1 MSESLA
7 SFRELKGI
15 GPATEVRLHEAGV
28 FTWEALSEVVEILS
42 RLGTGTGETFRELA
56 GQIEDRRSAAGAA
69 SPRRA
74 DGEHSEAF
82 IVRLAVAAD
91 GRPVRS
97 SLTHVRTQTEQPL
110 AGWAP
115 GELVRLI
122 EEQAGLSGAEPAPP
136 PEASGAEPP
145 APAPEPEPAAPA
157 PEPEPAATAPPE
169 HLVVLDA
176 GRAIGGS
183 SRTIELAVATNRLGD
198 PASFEYRATL
208 AGRPYG
214 DTDGPWT
221 DLASLEGRGRPPA
234 RLPVRFEAVDLPPGL
249 QRLRLELALRLAE
262 PRDQAPALALA

>member
-15 GPATEVRLHEAGV
+15 GPATEARLHEAGV

-42 RLGTGTGETFRELA
+42 RLGTGTGETLRAVA
-56 GQIEDRRSAAGAA
+56 GLFVDRGWGGGAA

-82 IVRLAVAAD
+82 VVRIAVAAD

-97 SLTHVRTQTEQPL
+97 SLTHVRSQTEQPL

-115 GELVRLI
+115 RELVRLI

-136 PEASGAEPP
+136 PEASGGEPP
-145 APAPEPEPAAPA
+145 APAPEPEPAAA
-157 PEPEPAATAPPE
+157 APPE

-221 DLASLEGRGRPPA
+221 DLASQEGRGRPPA

>member
-15 GPATEVRLHEAGV
+15 GPATEARLHEAGV

-42 RLGTGTGETFRELA
+42 RLGTGTGETLRELA
-56 GQIEDRRSAAGAA
+56 GQIEDRRSGAGGAR
-69 SPRRA
+69 PPPA

-82 IVRLAVAAD
+82 VVRIAVAAD

-97 SLTHVRTQTEQPL
+97 SLTHVRSQTEQPL

-115 GELVRLI
+115 RELVRLI

-136 PEASGAEPP
+136 PEASGGEPP
-145 APAPEPEPAAPA
+145 APAPEPEPAAA
-157 PEPEPAATAPPE
+157 APPE

-221 DLASLEGRGRPPA
+221 DLASQEGRGRPPA

>member
-1 MSESLA
+1 MSESLS

-15 GPATEVRLHEAGV
+15 GPASEARLHEAGV

-42 RLGTGTGETFRELA
+42 RLGAGTGETLRELA
-56 GQIEDRRSAAGAA
+56 EQIEDRRSAAGAA
-69 SPRRA
+69 SPRRT
-74 DGEHSEAF
+74 DGERREAF
-82 IVRLAVAAD
+82 VIRIAVTAD

-115 GELVRLI
+115 GELIRLL
-122 EEQAGLSGAEPAPP
+122 EEQAGLSGAEP
-136 PEASGAEPP
+136 P
-145 APAPEPEPAAPA
+145 APAPGSDSEPEPEPEPAA
-157 PEPEPAATAPPE
+157 APPPTASAE

-183 SRTIELAVATNRLGD
+183 SRTVELAVATNRAGV

-214 DTDGPWT
+214 RDAEPWT
-221 DLASLEGRGRPPA
+221 TLASQEGRGRPPA
-234 RLPVRFEAVDLPPGL
+234 RLPVRFEDVDLPPGL

-262 PRDQAPALALA
+262 PREQAPALALA

>member
-1 MSESLA
+1 
-7 SFRELKGI
+7 
-15 GPATEVRLHEAGV
+15 
-28 FTWEALSEVVEILS
+28 
-42 RLGTGTGETFRELA
+42 
-56 GQIEDRRSAAGAA
+56 
-69 SPRRA
+69 
-74 DGEHSEAF
+74 
-82 IVRLAVAAD
+82 VAAD

-97 SLTHVRTQTEQPL
+97 SLTHVRSQTEQPL

-115 GELVRLI
+115 RELVRLI

-136 PEASGAEPP
+136 PEASDPEPAAAAPEP
-145 APAPEPEPAAPA
+145 APAAAAPEPEPAAAA
-157 PEPEPAATAPPE
+157 PEPEPAAAAPPE

-221 DLASLEGRGRPPA
+221 DLASQEGRGRPPA

>member
-15 GPATEVRLHEAGV
+15 GPAIEARLHEAGV
-28 FTWEALSEVVEILS
+28 YTWEALAEVVEILS
-42 RLGTGTGETFRELA
+42 RLRAGTGDTLRELA

-74 DGEHSEAF
+74 DGERSEAF
-82 IVRLAVAAD
+82 VVRIAVAGD

-97 SLTHVRTQTEQPL
+97 SVTHVRTQAEQPL
-110 AGWAP
+110 LGWAP
-115 GELVRLI
+115 QELIRLI
-122 EEQAGLSGAEPAPP
+122 EEQAGLAGAAPPAPAPP
-136 PEASGAEPP
+136 PALPTAEPP
-145 APAPEPEPAAPA
+145 APAPEPAAP
-157 PEPEPAATAPPE
+157 PRATAE

-183 SRTIELAVATNRLGD
+183 TRAIERAVATNRVGG
-198 PASFEYRATL
+198 PASFAYRATL

-214 DTDGPWT
+214 QVAGSWT
-221 DLASLEGRGRPPA
+221 TLASQEGRGRPPA
-234 RLPVRFEAVDLPPGL
+234 RLPVRFEAVELPPGL

-262 PRDQAPALALA
+262 PREQAPALALA